1 MCEKFKLERFL
12 KVQKNMYEIAL
23 LEMKNGKK
31 LSHWMWYIFP
41 QIEGLGRS
49 YKARFY
55 AIKGLEEAKCYLKHE
70 ILEERLLEIS
80 NVVLNLENKSI
91 DSIFGFPDNL
101 KFHSSITL
109 FSLVSEDFVFDK
121 LLDKYFNRKMDEK
134 TLKIIANLF

>member
-1 MCEKFKLERFL
+1 MEKNYLIGCGIFFL
-12 KVQKNMYEIAL
+12 KLKDLVAVIK
-23 LEMKNGKK
+23 
-31 LSHWMWYIFP
+31 P
-41 QIEGLGRS
+41 
-49 YKARFY
+49 RFY